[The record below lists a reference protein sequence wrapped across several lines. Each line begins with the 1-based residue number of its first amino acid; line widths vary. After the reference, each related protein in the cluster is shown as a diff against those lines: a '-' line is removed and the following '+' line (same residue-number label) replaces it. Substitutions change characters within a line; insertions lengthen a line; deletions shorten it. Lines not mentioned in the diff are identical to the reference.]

1 MLCCSAC
8 IGDRWLTREV
18 IPKNS
23 TQSGV
28 CSFCQCEDRLLI
40 EPETLRNSIYQKK
53 TNGRSLTEWLK
64 DDWAMFPELDLA
76 NAKNLLAEILD
87 DGEIVRA
94 NFVPSDL
101 SKKSQLDL
109 WQQLKTELMHK
120 NRFFPETRFDTER
133 LSELLSQLFIDSKE
147 LPQEWY
153 RARIQNEKEP
163 IPIAKMSSPPP
174 RLASQGRANP
184 AGIPYLYI
192 ATNPETAISEIRP
205 HTGELASVARFE
217 IGGDMSLIDLRNPRV
232 SISPFILGDED
243 EVALLRGDIEFLVR
257 LGQELT
263 HPVLPDSVNID
274 YIPSQYLCEFIKKCG
289 YDGVIYRSSVGE
301 GINAALF
308 SDEMVNP
315 LDVSRYE
322 VSKVSVEIQQ
332 NLP

>member
-1 MLCCSAC
+1 
-8 IGDRWLTREV
+8 
-18 IPKNS
+18 
-23 TQSGV
+23 
-28 CSFCQCEDRLLI
+28 
-40 EPETLRNSIYQKK
+40 
-53 TNGRSLTEWLK
+53 
-64 DDWAMFPELDLA
+64 
-76 NAKNLLAEILD
+76 
-87 DGEIVRA
+87 
-94 NFVPSDL
+94 
-101 SKKSQLDL
+101 
-109 WQQLKTELMHK
+109 
-120 NRFFPETRFDTER
+120 
-133 LSELLSQLFIDSKE
+133 
-147 LPQEWY
+147 
-153 RARIQNEKEP
+153 
-163 IPIAKMSSPPP
+163 MSSPPP

-217 IGGDMSLIDLRNPRV
+217 IVSDMSLIDLRNPRV

-315 LDVSRYE
+315 LDVSRYD
-322 VSKVSVEIQQ
+322 VSKVYVEIQQ
-332 NLP
+332 SLS